1 MAIVG
6 ELVNFLYGV
15 NGTPSTKAGEISF
28 DSGKKAIYVGDGSA
42 ANLVTS
48 HVKDAKFES
57 NKLTIEFVDT
67 SANIELDFTD
77 VASTKGVMAV
87 FEKLDASITALGTRI
102 TNLDTYVDSS
112 IKALDAAYK
121 LADGS
126 IRTDFAAADKAI
138 NDKIGGNFDA
148 TNTVAKAIE
157 DAKNAAVAA
166 GTVVAED
173 SDFITIDQ
181 TGEPGKT
188 QTYTIKTTNI
198 ASASDLLDV
207 STKANAAA
215 TKTELTDHTN
225 NGNIHVTD
233 EQKTNWQNA
242 TDAINAFLV
251 DNAASNTALDTLKEI
266 QDFLTSDD
274 GTVETLLKDVA
285 QNKEDISANAS
296 NISDVSGRV
305 DTLEGVSH
313 SHDNKELLDTYDQTN
328 ADLTDAVSKKH
339 EHSNKTVLDG
349 ITSDKV
355 NAWDNAEQNAK
366 NYADGLASNYDKAG
380 DASKA
385 EAAAKT
391 YADAITVNGQAQ
403 SEQNITVSGL
413 NILVGGTGYAND
425 STVAAAI
432 ANIDERITNV
442 AETAGVKEVKIDAED
457 ESYAAISTVN
467 NVVTFNIKT
476 QDVST
481 ASESSTGLA
490 DAYETKQ
497 YVSFRIDGVVGT
509 ASDASTVNTV
519 YGAKAHATAL
529 NTAMD
534 ERVTIVE
541 NQLKWQQLN

>member
-28 DSGKKAIYVGDGSA
+28 DSGKQAIYVGDGSA
-42 ANLVTS
+42 AKLVTS

-57 NKLTIEFVDT
+57 NKLTIEFVDA

-77 VASTKGVMAV
+77 VASTTGVMAV
-87 FEKLDASITALGTRI
+87 FEKLDSSIAALSTRI

-126 IRTDFAAADKAI
+126 IRTDFADADKAI
-138 NDKIGGNFDA
+138 NDKIGGSFTA
-148 TNTVAKAIE
+148 ENTVAKAIE

-166 GTVVAED
+166 GTIVAED
-173 SDFITIDQ
+173 SDFITIEQ
-181 TGEPGKT
+181 TGETGKT

-215 TKTELTDHTN
+215 TKTELTDHTD
-225 NGNIHVTD
+225 NGNIHVTA

-242 TDAINAFLV
+242 TDAINAFLA
-251 DNAASNTALDTLKEI
+251 DNDASNTALDTLKEI
-266 QDFLTSDD
+266 QDFLSSDT
-274 GTVETLLKDVA
+274 GTVETLLSDVA
-285 QNKEDISANAS
+285 QNKEDISTNAS
-296 NISDVSGRV
+296 NIDDVSTRV
-305 DTLEGVSH
+305 NSLENDTH
-313 SHDNKELLDTYDQTN
+313 T
-328 ADLTDAVSKKH
+328 
-339 EHSNKTVLDG
+339 HSNKTVLDG
-349 ITSDKV
+349 ITSDNV
-355 NAWDNAEQNAK
+355 TAWTDAERNAK
-366 NYADGLASNYDKAG
+366 DYADKYASG
-380 DASKA
+380 
-385 EAAAKT
+385 
-391 YADAITVNGQAQ
+391 I
-403 SEQNITVSGL
+403 
-413 NILVGGTGYAND
+413 NILVGGSGYGND
-425 STVAAAI
+425 SSISTV
-432 ANIDERITNV
+432 IDELNTRISTV
-442 AETAGVKEVKIDAED
+442 AETAGVKGVEVDASD
-457 ESYAAISTVN
+457 ANYAAISTAN

-481 ASESSTGLA
+481 SDASTTGLA

-509 ASDASTVNTV
+509 ASDDSTVNTV

>member
-48 HVKDAKFES
+48 HVKDAKFDS
-57 NKLTIEFVDT
+57 NKLTIEFVDA
-67 SANIELDFTD
+67 SDNIELDFTD
-77 VASTKGVMAV
+77 VASTTGVMAV
-87 FEKLDASITALGTRI
+87 FEKLDTSIKSLGTRI

-121 LADGS
+121 LADSS

-138 NDKIGGNFDA
+138 NDKIGGSFTA
-148 TNTVAKAIE
+148 ENTVAKAIE

-181 TGEPGKT
+181 TGDTGKT

-207 STKANAAA
+207 SAKADAAA
-215 TKTELTDHTN
+215 TKTELTTHTTD
-225 NGNIHVTD
+225 GNIHVTA

-242 TDAINAFLV
+242 TDAINAFLA

-285 QNKEDISANAS
+285 QNKEDISTNAS
-296 NISDVSGRV
+296 NIDDVSGRV
-305 DTLEGVSH
+305 DTLEGASH
-313 SHDNKELLDTYDQTN
+313 THDNKALLDTYDQTN

-366 NYADGLASNYDKAG
+366 
-380 DASKA
+380 
-385 EAAAKT
+385 T
-391 YADAITVNGQAQ
+391 YADKYA
-403 SEQNITVSGL
+403 SGI
-413 NILVGGTGYAND
+413 NILVGGSGYGKD
-425 STVAAAI
+425 SSISTV
-432 ANIDERITNV
+432 IDDLNTRITNV

-457 ESYAAISTVN
+457 ASYATISTAN

-529 NTAMD
+529 NTAMS